1 MRRGA
6 IVRAGFFLVLTL
18 ALLATE
24 VAGAAEGADFRLD
37 LDAGGHTARITDL
50 AFAPD
55 GETIVSASDDTLS
68 SIDMDRIDDLNV
80 TGYRIIKPGQLPW
93 APEWD

>member
-50 AFAPD
+50 AFR
-55 GETIVSASDDTLS
+55 GVTLACS
-68 SIDMDRIDDLNV
+68 DRIREQVARPVAGIESGLVDACVLADR
-80 TGYRIIKPGQLPW
+80 TAADAGG
-93 APEWD
+93 